1 MTDALDATVRTIVQT
16 TQFARSEVEAAI
28 ETLRAYPDNEAPT
41 FAPWTDEQ
49 LSARLPTLAEMAA
62 VGGRPLPSVAS
73 AMRQAEAAGV
83 TWASGP
89 A

>member
-41 FAPWTDEQ
+41 FTPWTDEQ
-49 LSARLPTLAEMAA
+49 LSARLPTLAEMAV
-62 VGGRPLPSVAS
+62 VGGRPLPSVAW
-73 AMRQAEAAGV
+73 ATRQAEAAGV